1 MKSTKQS
8 LLKTL
13 SIIRTFS
20 ISTFLH
26 ILQEFKKLLV
36 YFSMITFSGLLFAGL
51 PKLYVVTTSEDL
63 ASIAR
68 QIGKD
73 KVEVE
78 SLTNGSMD
86 LHFVPAQPNFIVKAN
101 RADVF
106 IEVGLDLEVGWSP
119 RVLQQARNT
128 NILPGQNGYC
138 VAFQGVDILL
148 PPQQEVNR
156 SMGDLHVQ
164 GNPHYWPDPLNGIII
179 AKNIR
184 DTLIRVDRAND
195 KYYQEN
201 YQKFTRQIKNILVAN
216 LKLLA
221 PHKGEKLI
229 SYHQEFDYLVNR
241 YKMSITDNIE
251 EKPGVLPSPARIRY
265 MIDYIRKNKIKVV
278 LVSPWSNIAIARQ
291 IANESGAKLL
301 VLPIQ
306 TGASDDT
313 DSYLNMLKVTG
324 KLLAEALKK

>member
-1 MKSTKQS
+1 
-8 LLKTL
+8 
-13 SIIRTFS
+13 
-20 ISTFLH
+20 
-26 ILQEFKKLLV
+26 
-36 YFSMITFSGLLFAGL
+36 
-51 PKLYVVTTSEDL
+51 
-63 ASIAR
+63 
-68 QIGKD
+68 
-73 KVEVE
+73 
-78 SLTNGSMD
+78 
-86 LHFVPAQPNFIVKAN
+86 
-101 RADVF
+101 
-106 IEVGLDLEVGWSP
+106 
-119 RVLQQARNT
+119 
-128 NILPGQNGYC
+128 
-138 VAFQGVDILL
+138 
-148 PPQQEVNR
+148 
-156 SMGDLHVQ
+156 
-164 GNPHYWPDPLNGIII
+164 
-179 AKNIR
+179 
-184 DTLIRVDRAND
+184 RAND